1 MHACRR
7 QDVAGRG
14 GCFCISVASPQLQ
27 SLIACTVRVRLRRPN
42 KSGGTPRGCTRAR
55 DKPVRTHAL
64 RCTAAAHRSAA
75 PSGSSAS
82 ACSSAQQSAAT
93 SQQPTARSISQLPA
107 ATPCRRAVRVPVTRH
122 SIDLHVLTP
131 RFLGKATPLPPTL
144 RTPFPSRGEK
154 NTGDLTSPSSHT
166 FACVRVV
173 KCTYVLDAGRPFLFS
188 LPFRCSCESIKN
200 ADPRVKEICKV
211 DGDW

>member
-42 KSGGTPRGCTRAR
+42 KSGGTRTPRGCTRAR

-75 PSGSSAS
+75 PSGRWAS
-82 ACSSAQQSAAT
+82 ACSAQQSAAT
-93 SQQPTARSISQLPA
+93 SHQAAACSVSPGRPNGRPRRPA
-107 ATPCRRAVRVPVTRH
+107 AEPCASASHATR
-122 SIDLHVLTP
+122 SP
-131 RFLGKATPLPPTL
+131 RTRCKIPGQSDTSAAYATHAFPNPWGK
-144 RTPFPSRGEK
+144 
-154 NTGDLTSPSSHT
+154 NMGDLTSPSSHT

-173 KCTYVLDAGRPFLFS
+173 KCMSY
-188 LPFRCSCESIKN
+188 
-200 ADPRVKEICKV
+200 
-211 DGDW
+211 